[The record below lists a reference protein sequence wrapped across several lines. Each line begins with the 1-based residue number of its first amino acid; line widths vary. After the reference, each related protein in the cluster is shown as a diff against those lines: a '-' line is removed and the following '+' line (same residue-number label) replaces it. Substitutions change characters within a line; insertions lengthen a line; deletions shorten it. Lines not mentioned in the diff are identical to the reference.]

1 MGLVDRFQSA
11 WNAFM
16 NKDPTEYRYTD
27 IGIGSSY
34 RPDRPRFTRGNE
46 KTIVTSVYNRIA
58 IDVAA
63 ITFEHVRL
71 DDNDR
76 FISVIDSGL
85 NRCLTIEANKDQTGR
100 AFMQDV
106 VMSML
111 DEGVVAIVP
120 IDTTTDPWATT
131 SFDIRSM
138 RTAKILDWYPDNVR
152 IKVYNDRDGQ
162 MHEKLV
168 PKATTCIIE
177 NPLYAIMNEPN
188 STLQRLIRKLSLL
201 DIIDEQSGSG
211 KLDLII
217 QLPYLIKSPARKQ
230 QAEERR
236 KDIEMQLSS
245 SKYGIA
251 YTESTEKVTQLNRPL
266 ENKLLA
272 QIEYLTSMLYSQ
284 LGITTSIMD
293 GTADEQTMLNYQN
306 RTIEPFATAIVD
318 EMKRKFLSKTAMT
331 QKQSIYY
338 FRDPFRLVPI
348 TQLAELADVFS
359 RNEILSSNEWRQIVG
374 MKPVDTNRANE
385 LVNKNMPAEDTGFP
399 IDAVQAEEA
408 AAPMTEEEY
417 LQNVGQL
424 DDLDEDL
431 DKLEKSLNHS
441 DNTDTLVHA
450 QYASKYYD
458 PVKAHEYYMK
468 NRELKNRRST
478 KSLNEEGR
486 YTAQYVKERLNAERD
501 QKINQHLQKTNSSIS
516 SNNTKTASGIASSKK
531 TLDSN
536 VESNRSRMNSQIKSN
551 TDRTNAQIKSNTEQ
565 LNNELKSERE
575 NMKSVISSHAAATK
589 SKIKQLQ
596 DMLSNMGPK
605 QRRARREEF
614 ASQIEELRE
623 ENAQKREQLQ
633 SAFSEYSNKSREDN
647 RNKSSELRETNS
659 AKNASEREKTG
670 EENKKLREEH
680 SESSKKLREENSKN
694 NAKLKEEHTKT
705 KKELNDEY
713 EEKYLKELDKIKQD
727 ERYKAPEKVKKAK
740 AKAKTTKKKR
750 TVYKPFWWK

>member
-1 MGLVDRFQSA
+1 MGLIDRFQSA

-16 NKDPTEYRYTD
+16 NKDPTEYRYKD
-27 IGIGSSY
+27 IGISSGF

-58 IDVAA
+58 IDVSA

-120 IDTTTDPWATT
+120 IDTTTDPWVTT
-131 SFDIRSM
+131 SFDIRSV
-138 RTAKILDWYPDNVR
+138 RTAKITDWYPDYVKVR
-152 IKVYNDRDGQ
+152 VYNDRDGQ
-162 MHEKLV
+162 MYDKVV

-230 QAEERR
+230 QAEDRR

-284 LGITTSIMD
+284 LGITTTIMD

-338 FRDPFRLVPI
+338 FKDPFRLVPI

-374 MKPVDTNRANE
+374 LKPVDTDRANE

-399 IDAVQAEEA
+399 MDAVQAEEA

-424 DDLDEDL
+424 DDLDEEL
-431 DKLEKSLNHS
+431 DDLEKSLNHS
-441 DNTDTLVHA
+441 EKVDTLVHA

-486 YTAQYVKERLNAERD
+486 YTAQYIKERLNSERD
-501 QKINQHLQKTNSSIS
+501 SKINQHLQETNSNIS
-516 SNNTKTASGIASSKK
+516 SNNTKTAAGIASSKK
-531 TLDSN
+531 SLDSS
-536 VESNRSRMNSQIKSN
+536 VENNRSQL
-551 TDRTNAQIKSNTEQ
+551 NAQIKSNTEKM
-565 LNNELKSERE
+565 NSDLKTERE
-575 NMKSVISSHAAATK
+575 SMKSVISSHAAATQ

-596 DMLSNMGPK
+596 KMLSNMGPK
-605 QRRARREEF
+605 QRAARREEF
-614 ASQIEELRE
+614 ASQIDALRE

-633 SAFSEYSNKSREDN
+633 SAFGEYSNKARE
-647 RNKSSELRETNS
+647 ENS
-659 AKNASEREKTG
+659 AKNSSERQKTN
-670 EENKKLREEH
+670 EENKKLKEQH
-680 SESSKKLREENSKN
+680 SESSAKLRDENSKEN
-694 NAKLKEEHTKT
+694 SKLKEAHSNT
-705 KKELNDEY
+705 KKELNAEY
-713 EEKYLKELDKIKQD
+713 EEKYLNELDKIKQD
-727 ERYKAPEKVKKAK
+727 ERYKAPEKVKKA
-740 AKAKTTKKKR
+740 AKAKTDKKKK
-750 TVYKPFWWK
+750 TAYKPFWWK